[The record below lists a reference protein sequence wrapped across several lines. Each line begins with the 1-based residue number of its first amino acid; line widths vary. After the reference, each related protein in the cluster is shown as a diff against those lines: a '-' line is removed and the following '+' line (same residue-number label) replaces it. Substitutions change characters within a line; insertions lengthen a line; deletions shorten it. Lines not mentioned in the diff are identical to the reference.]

1 MTYKSLPLVPIQE
14 YVDQQLMGKTD
25 AKGTTLLSSAA
36 LIGLESKAVL
46 AQSSDFPGITEEETA
61 FILSVME
68 LGLSSLPTQ
77 FSGRPLIIG
86 GVKLGGVSGMHD
98 P

>member
-36 LIGLESKAVL
+36 LIGLDSKAVF
-46 AQSSDFPGITEEETA
+46 AQSSDFPGITEKETA

-68 LGLSSLPTQ
+68 GTRPEDLGLPV
-77 FSGRPLIIG
+77 IIG